1 MSRYPR
7 CPSSSPKPP
16 APSLPQASYFPAS
29 SRMARS
35 PLRHPRSHPGQG
47 QFLSSDLSIF
57 LLSGKWF
64 VHLIT
69 ELCLDV
75 WSIPALFVGLERPEH
90 CLMHWMA
97 LSLPS
102 KESLHPNEF
111 TSEVDN
117 KDWLGVTPW
126 GKTGD
131 RRHQRLASAEPS
143 DLGIIRSPWWRR
155 AWRTLGSVLFPQPHS
170 QVGPPF
176 CCIPGNA
183 LWSLSLV
190 ASSLHRYFKF
200 TILGFKT

>member
-7 CPSSSPKPP
+7 CPSSSTKPP
-16 APSLPQASYFPAS
+16 APSLPQAGCLPAS
-29 SRMARS
+29 SWMARS
-35 PLRHPRSHPGQG
+35 ALSHPRSQPGQG
-47 QFLSSDLSIF
+47 KFLSSDLSVS
-57 LLSGKWF
+57 LLSGKQF

-75 WSIPALFVGLERPEH
+75 WCSIPALFVGLQRPEH
-90 CLMHWMA
+90 CLRHWVA

-102 KESLHPNEF
+102 RSLHPNEF

-117 KDWLGVTPW
+117 KDSLGITPR

-131 RRHQRLASAEPS
+131 PRHQRLAPAEPS

-155 AWRTLGSVLFPQPHS
+155 SWRTLGSVPFPQPHS

-176 CCIPGNA
+176 CCIPSDA
-183 LWSLSLV
+183 LWLLSPV